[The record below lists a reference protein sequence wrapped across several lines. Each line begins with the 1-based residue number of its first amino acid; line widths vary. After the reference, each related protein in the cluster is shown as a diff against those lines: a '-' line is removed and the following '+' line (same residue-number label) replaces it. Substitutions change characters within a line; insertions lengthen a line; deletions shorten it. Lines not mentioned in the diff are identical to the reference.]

1 MCRLLSHNNGK
12 NMLGKFD
19 AINGEGI
26 LLGYSS
32 YRKWYKVQN
41 KLLMCVEERVHVVL
55 DETNVIANQVYSRW
69 TIKIVCQNEQEQVN
83 KQGSSPAHEVNI
95 ALYHGKN

>member
-19 AINGEGI
+19 AINDEGI